1 MAENPK
7 RYSVSVSSA
16 MKEELD
22 VLKSSKYANVTMNR
36 MLCDLILLGLNT
48 TENRSRSRGSAK

>member
-7 RYSVSVSSA
+7 RYSVSVSNA

>member
-7 RYSVSVSSA
+7 RYSVSVSNA

-36 MLCDLILLGLNT
+36 MLCDHRPFLKIFFHIP
-48 TENRSRSRGSAK
+48 